1 MVNNFQKYSNKPF
14 SFYKIPIDLASN
26 RINKIQIEGIY
37 IFGGLNKEKILKN
50 DIYIISIGKKPCHV
64 ISPIIADRQK
74 SVLAY
79 FIVGWLCVKY

>member
-1 MVNNFQKYSNKPF
+1 MHHFLTFGSQ
-14 SFYKIPIDLASN
+14 LAKAVSLE
-26 RINKIQIEGIY
+26 KSQIRSI
-37 IFGGLNKEKILKN
+37 IHAGLRMKTGTVTAIMTDVKRL
-50 DIYIISIGKKPCHV
+50 ISPRRWCQLMLHRSR